1 MLNDIKRIFTQ
12 LDKKIVSKIYL
23 IFVLM
28 VFIIGLEVFGISLVI
43 PFLNSITEPDYLIKK
58 KELLNLPQNLS
69 FLNLIFEQK
78 TFLILLI
85 IFFLFKNFLGF

>member
-1 MLNDIKRIFTQ
+1 MLNDIKKIFTQ
-12 LDKKIVSKIYL
+12 LDSKIVNKIYL

-69 FLNLIFEQK
+69 F
-78 TFLILLI
+78 
-85 IFFLFKNFLGF
+85 

>member
-58 KELLNLPQNLS
+58 KRAFKFASKFVFFKLN
-69 FLNLIFEQK
+69 F
-78 TFLILLI
+78 
-85 IFFLFKNFLGF
+85 

>member
-58 KELLNLPQNLS
+58 KS
-69 FLNLIFEQK
+69 F
-78 TFLILLI
+78 
-85 IFFLFKNFLGF
+85 